1 MKKVIMFILFCIIF
15 LSFVSMCAYAHVPYF
30 EHTDFTI
37 NKPFIVR
44 KIVSQSKAMY
54 SWLEKNN
61 SNQTEDIDVYKF
73 KIIKPMKM
81 YVELIVPVVDD
92 YYINFVP
99 WFAVVGPGL
108 PDPTQELP
116 FELPNGY
123 GAIVR
128 ENVKPGDPRETF
140 YEFFGNKS
148 YYKGPIFD
156 EKLNVSGTYF
166 VYCWDPYKSGGDYT
180 IVLGSLEIW
189 GPLDIIRAMIYTP
202 LIRRG
207 LELHINKFS

>member
-1 MKKVIMFILFCIIF
+1 MKKVIIFILFFILF
-15 LSFVSMCAYAHVPYF
+15 LSSVNINAYAHVPYF
-30 EHTDFTI
+30 EHTDFTL
-37 NKPFIVR
+37 NKPFIVK
-44 KIVSQSKAMY
+44 KIVSQSKAVY

-61 SNQTEDIDVYKF
+61 NNQSEDIDVYKF
-73 KIIKPMKM
+73 KIIRPMKM
-81 YVELIVPVVDD
+81 YIELIVPVVDD

-99 WFAVVGPGL
+99 WFAVIGPGL

-116 FELPNGY
+116 FELPNGS
-123 GAIVR
+123 GVIVK
-128 ENVKPGDPRETF
+128 ENLNPGDPRETF

-156 EKLNVSGTYF
+156 EKLNETGTYY
-166 VYCWDPYKSGGDYT
+166 VYCWDPYKIGGDYT

-189 GPLDIIRAMIYTP
+189 GPFDIIRALIYTP

-207 LELHINKFS
+207 FELHINKFS

>member
-1 MKKVIMFILFCIIF
+1 MKKVIIFILICIIF
-15 LSFVSMCAYAHVPYF
+15 FSSVSIYAYAHVPYF
-30 EHTDFTI
+30 EHTDFTL

-44 KIVSQSKAMY
+44 KIVSQSKAVY

-61 SNQTEDIDVYKF
+61 TNQSEDIDVFKF
-73 KIIKPMKM
+73 KIIRPMKM
-81 YVELIVPVVDD
+81 YIELIVPVVDE

-116 FELPNGY
+116 FELPNGT
-123 GAIVR
+123 GAIVK
-128 ENVKPGDPRETF
+128 ENVNPGDPRETF

-148 YYKGPIFD
+148 YYNGPIFD
-156 EKLNVSGTYF
+156 EKLNVTGTYF

-180 IVLGSLEIW
+180 IVIGSLEIW

-207 LELHINKFS
+207 FELHIS

>member
-1 MKKVIMFILFCIIF
+1 MKKVIIFILFCIIF
-15 LSFVSMCAYAHVPYF
+15 LSSISIYAYAHVPYF
-30 EHTDFTI
+30 EHTDFTL

-44 KIVSQSKAMY
+44 KIVSQSKAVY

-61 SNQTEDIDVYKF
+61 TNQSEDIDVYKF
-73 KIIKPMKM
+73 KIIRPMKM
-81 YVELIVPVVDD
+81 YIELIVPVVDD

-116 FELPNGY
+116 FELPNGS
-123 GAIVR
+123 GAIVK
-128 ENVKPGDPRETF
+128 ENVNPGDPRETF

-156 EKLNVSGTYF
+156 EKLNVTGTYF

-207 LELHINKFS
+207 FELHIN